1 MADSID
7 AVLDH
12 VAIAVADW
20 QAAET
25 RWRESLGG
33 GRSSVGT
40 NPTFG
45 SRQLRFASG
54 GKLELLSPAQDAGPE
69 NFVRRFLDRFG
80 SVIHHVTL
88 KVPDLH
94 QALDTLSAAG
104 LDAVDVNDSAEH
116 WREAFLRPSHVGG
129 LVVQIASTPYTD
141 ADWAKFTDFTPEPPA
156 AGAAQLHGPLL
167 RHPDVA
173 QARRIWGA
181 LGAEISEEVPGLL
194 RCRWPDSS
202 LDVVIEEGTPQG
214 PVALRMGGAGELPQ
228 DDGIGP
234 AVIDRR

>member
-1 MADSID
+1 MADSIE

-12 VAIAVADW
+12 VAIAVHDW

-33 GRSSVGT
+33 GRSSIGT

-45 SRQLRFASG
+45 SRQLRFANG
-54 GKLELLSPAQDAGPE
+54 GKLELLSPPQDAAPE

-80 SVIHHVTL
+80 SVIHHVTF

-94 QALDTLSAAG
+94 QALDTLAAAG

-116 WREAFLRPSHVGG
+116 WQEAFLRPSQIGG
-129 LVVQIASTPYTD
+129 LVVQIACTPFTD
-141 ADWAKFTDFTPEPPA
+141 ADWAKFTGFTPEQPSE
-156 AGAAQLHGPLL
+156 GAAELHGPLL

-173 QARRIWGA
+173 QARRIWSA
-181 LGAEISEEVPGLL
+181 LGADITEEVPGLL
-194 RCRWPDSS
+194 RCRWPDSA
-202 LDVVIEEGTPQG
+202 LDVVIEEGTPPG
-214 PVALRMGGAGELPQ
+214 PVALRMAGGGELPQ
-228 DDGIGP
+228 DDGVGP
-234 AVIDRR
+234 GVIDRR